1 MNGPAFAT
9 TASLLPSAIC
19 GGFDSSAGEV
29 SGWLAAMCQALG
41 IPPQSLPSREQSYTL
56 WCGELF
62 NRRQLLEWLNMAALP
77 MTDTDVLTQAC
88 LAWGVAPAL
97 SRISGKF
104 ALAHWS
110 AEQQTLTLACDRT
123 TEFTLFY
130 GRIGGRW
137 VFSSDFAAFR
147 PLHGHLK
154 IDRQALALFVRYG
167 FVPAPHSL
175 YREVKK
181 LLPGHWVSLSARQ
194 PHTPVM
200 QQPYA
205 PSLFACQPAP
215 RARVSSEREAV
226 EEFETRLR
234 DAIEARIAGGT
245 VGAFMSSGFDSTL
258 GAALLQKTCGQTID
272 TFTAGFH
279 GVHCNEAPAAKEIAR
294 HLGSRHHEIYLDD
307 QALATA
313 VHDIPG
319 TYGEPLADSSQLPSM
334 LLARAARERVEQVF
348 VGDGADCVLGEYAQR
363 LDMYRGFLRAQAL
376 GPGLRRGLARGLP
389 LLELCS
395 PSLGRSVAGWLAQR
409 LSIDDAGRDAL
420 EDVCG
425 VLAASGLGQVEQTLG
440 ARIFDPARLVL
451 GAQPVDIP
459 WPGLSHAPRLS
470 VLLDQLVQVQ
480 GEILLAPV
488 IHKTTAACAAQ
499 GLQVAMPFVDAQVLG
514 YASGLPQRLKY
525 RKNASKWLLRQVA
538 YRHIPQALLDR
549 PKLGFSIWLSP
560 LLRGPLRDWAEDLL
574 APGHLASA
582 GLFDVAQVRREW
594 TRLLHHGENFREERL
609 WSVLMF
615 QQWLGC
621 CRASPSSLWRVS

>member
-1 MNGPAFAT
+1 MSGPAFAT
-9 TASLLPSAIC
+9 TSLLPSAIC
-19 GGFDSSAGEV
+19 GGFDGGAGDV
-29 SGWLAAMCQALG
+29 SGLLAPMCQAMG
-41 IPPQSLPSREQSYTL
+41 IPPKSLPSREHSHTL

-62 NRRQLLEWLNMAALP
+62 NRRQLLDLLGMAAHP
-77 MTDTDVLTQAC
+77 MTDTDLLTRAC

-104 ALAHWS
+104 ALAHWN

-147 PLHGHLK
+147 PLHGHLE

-175 YREVKK
+175 YREVRK
-181 LLPGHWVSLSARQ
+181 LLPGHWISLSARQ
-194 PHTPVM
+194 PDEPAI

-205 PSLFACQPAP
+205 PSLFACQPTP
-215 RARVSSEREAV
+215 RARISNEQEAV
-226 EEFETRLR
+226 EAFERLLLDAIETRL
-234 DAIEARIAGGT
+234 ATGS

-279 GVHCNEAPAAKEIAR
+279 GMHCNEAPAAKAIAR

-313 VHDIPG
+313 VYDIPG

-334 LLARAARERVEQVF
+334 LLARAARERVTQVF
-348 VGDGADCVLGEYAQR
+348 AGDGADCVLGEYATR
-363 LDMYRGFLRAQAL
+363 LDMYRGFLRAQGL
-376 GPGLRRGLARGLP
+376 GPGLRRGLIQGLP
-389 LLELCS
+389 RLDRCS
-395 PSLGRSVAGWLAQR
+395 PRLGRSVAVWLAQR

-425 VLAASGLGQVEQTLG
+425 VLAANSLGQVEQTLG

-488 IHKTTAACAAQ
+488 IHKTIAACTAQ
-499 GLQVAMPFVDAQVLG
+499 GLQVAMPFVDAEVLG

-525 RKNASKWLLRQVA
+525 RKNTSKWLLRQVA
-538 YRHIPQALLDR
+538 YRYMPQALLDR

-574 APGHLASA
+574 TPERLSNDGF
-582 GLFDVAQVRREW
+582 FDVAQVRREW

-615 QQWLGC
+615 QQWLDC
-621 CRASPSSLWRVS
+621 CRASPSSLWRAS